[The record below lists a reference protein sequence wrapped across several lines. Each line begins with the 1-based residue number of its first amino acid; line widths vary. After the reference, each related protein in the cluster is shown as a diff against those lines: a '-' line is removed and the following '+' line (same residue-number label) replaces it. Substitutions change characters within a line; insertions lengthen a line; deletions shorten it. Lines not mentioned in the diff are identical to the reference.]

1 MNTSLKSL
9 AILCLAVLTI
19 SSCKKKSSDDDG
31 PKTKADFIATYTGSH
46 FAPAQINF
54 NNTSI
59 NATSYSWEFGDG
71 GTSTATSQSYTY
83 NDPGDYTVT
92 LTANGPSGASTATA
106 VIHVLNATSA
116 RITRI
121 DVEDYPT
128 IDGMGNPW
136 DSTSGPD
143 IYFKLY
149 KGSSSNVV
157 GNYDTTV
164 FGNITPG
171 DLPLFFDL
179 GNNDY
184 TIADTNFTTTY
195 YIGIFDEDSVSTDP
209 LIGILTG
216 FRLSDVTTTHPNS
229 FQATQNNNMFTVH
242 VTWQ

>member
-9 AILCLAVLTI
+9 AILCLAFLAI
-19 SSCKKKSSDDDG
+19 SSCKKKSSDDNDDG

-46 FAPAQINF
+46 FAPAQVNF
-54 NNTSI
+54 NNTSV
-59 NATSYSWEFGDG
+59 NATSYSWDFGDG

-106 VIHVLNATSA
+106 TIHVLNATSA
-116 RITRI
+116 LITSI
-121 DVEDYPT
+121 EVNDYPT

-149 KGSSSNVV
+149 KGSTVV
-157 GNYDTTV
+157 YSDTTV
-164 FGNITPG
+164 FDNVTIG
-171 DLPLFFDL
+171 DLPVWFDL

-184 TIADTNFTTTY
+184 TIADTNFTTLY
-195 YIGIFDEDSVSTDP
+195 YIGIFDEDSVP
-209 LIGILTG
+209 NNPVVGALTG

-229 FQATQNNNMFTVH
+229 FQAVFNNNTFTVH